1 MVLGVGLAIAPVGGY
16 LAVAGAWSEPWWML
30 LALAAGVSSWTAG
43 FDILYALQDEDFD
56 RAEKLHS
63 IPVVFGRRGALSI
76 ARGLHVVTIV
86 SLAAV
91 GTAVPVGWL
100 YALGVLVAAGLL
112 LYEHSLVRGDDLS
125 KLDAA
130 FFTMNGVIS
139 LTFFGFVLAERLVG

>member
-1 MVLGVGLAIAPVGGY
+1 VLGVGLAIAPVGGY
-16 LAVAGAWSEPWWML
+16 LAVAGTWSTPWWML

-63 IPVVFGRRGALSI
+63 IPVVFGRGGALAI

-86 SLAAV
+86 ALAAV

-100 YALGVLVAAGLL
+100 YAAGVVVAAGLL